1 MGRTSIATMAVGVRL
16 WAALAVAALLCATAA
31 AQLPHDEF
39 SFLGIPRPAASGG
52 FMPMP
57 VGGLLGIGKLLD
69 SFAQGDAE
77 PAGKPTVRV
86 IRLHRLP
93 PMLSSLIPGFGGTE
107 PQKSETPRS
116 RPTVIPMNFPHF
128 GSSALNKLRGLANN
142 CVPCGRV
149 QSHMRSISIM
159 HGPNGQQVKT
169 VTETGPDGEEHTT
182 RTVTQTDEGADLMD
196 AIMAPLEGG
205 MLQPERIVESVVKDI
220 PNTLPTVAKEIN
232 KEEAKA
238 AVQKSVDAQGIDL
251 ETPEKRQQLASHIA
265 DKLGVSPD
273 SVKVSVSGED
283 ADGDADSE
291 VTGENDE
298 ATPVEDTD
306 EDEESVFDDD
316 DESEDDENSSDA
328 DELEQEFADEEE
340 EKKAVL
346 EKEQATIAKMSVAAD
361 AAKDE
366 ADKKMEVADHLKA
379 IEAKMQHSAGV
390 IA

>member
-1 MGRTSIATMAVGVRL
+1 MGSITMPVGVRL

-57 VGGLLGIGKLLD
+57 VGGLLGMGKLFD
-69 SFAQGDAE
+69 SFAKGDAE

-93 PMLSSLIPGFGGTE
+93 PMRSSLIPGFSGTE

-283 ADGDADSE
+283 GDGDADSE

-306 EDEESVFDDD
+306 EDEESVFDDNDEPADPDVD

-328 DELEQEFADEEE
+328 DELEQEFADEE
-340 EKKAVL
+340 
-346 EKEQATIAKMSVAAD
+346 
-361 AAKDE
+361 
-366 ADKKMEVADHLKA
+366 
-379 IEAKMQHSAGV
+379 G
-390 IA
+390 